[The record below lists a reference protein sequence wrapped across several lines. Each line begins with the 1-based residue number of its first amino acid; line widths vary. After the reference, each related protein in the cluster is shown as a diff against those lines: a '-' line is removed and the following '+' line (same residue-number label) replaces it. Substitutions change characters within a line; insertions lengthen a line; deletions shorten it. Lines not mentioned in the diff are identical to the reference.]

1 MELNGSSIEN
11 LINQFNEQNNFMGE
25 SYNDNAKPSKY
36 YLFDELKNIFLSN
49 NVEISVLHVN
59 IVSLIKNFNK
69 LELLLSVMDRIP
81 DVIAISE
88 TRLKSYHTNMC
99 VPSID
104 GYDFIRN
111 DSDTSAGGVGIYKC

>member
-1 MELNGSSIEN
+1 MPFQSLYDNLFMELNGSSIEN

-49 NVEISVLHVN
+49 NVTISVLHVN
-59 IVSLIKNFNK
+59 IVSLIKKFNK

-88 TRLKSYHTNMC
+88 TRLKS
-99 VPSID
+99 
-104 GYDFIRN
+104 
-111 DSDTSAGGVGIYKC
+111 